1 MILNRNREEMIMI
14 TALTIKEELPKGLW
28 RKIGAFLS
36 PIPPVST
43 LRTMG
48 DTLAVL
54 HVEYERKREKIAW
67 DKIEKELGNGKKEV
81 LYSGDIPLPK
91 GLKRY
96 RSHALMHRL
105 AENAALEV
113 LTRLKLPPYRL
124 RLGLFDPDGANDGML
139 RLLLPFS
146 SCINAVSGNM
156 KTYIDR
162 ADEIMEESG
171 AFISVHKSIGCLQS
185 CHVVIAPEKIR
196 MELPLSDSAIVFT
209 GEKPA
214 VSLRGV
220 VFDSYALTLPQKYD
234 PLRPDSISSEY
245 FACALY
251 DKGRQHE
258 LGSLIPQGCVCAGQA
273 MRMDDVCRF
282 VKVNCEAI

>member
-1 MILNRNREEMIMI
+1 MI
-14 TALTIKEELPKGLW
+14 TALTIKEEIPKGLCG
-28 RKIGAFLS
+28 RVGAFFK
-36 PIPPVST
+36 PNPPVPTLST
-43 LRTMG
+43 IG

-54 HVEYERKREKIAW
+54 HVEYGRKRKKIAW

-96 RSHALMHRL
+96 RSHALMHRM
-105 AENAALEV
+105 AENAALEA
-113 LTRLKLPPYRL
+113 LSRLKLPPYRL
-124 RLGLFDPDGANDGML
+124 RLGLFDPDGLNDGML

-156 KTYIDR
+156 KAYIDR

-171 AFISVHKSIGCLQS
+171 AFISVHKSIGCLES

-196 MELPLSDSAIVFT
+196 MELPLSDNTVVFT

-214 VSLRGV
+214 VSVRGV
-220 VFDSYALTLPQKYD
+220 VFDRYTLSLPQKYEQI
-234 PLRPDSISSEY
+234 RPASISREY

-251 DKGRQHE
+251 DKGRQYE
-258 LGSLIPQGCVCAGQA
+258 IGSLIPQGCVCAGKP
-273 MRMDDVCRF
+273 MPMDEVCRF
-282 VKVNCEAI
+282 VKTQCEIL

>member
-1 MILNRNREEMIMI
+1 MI
-14 TALTIKEELPKGLW
+14 TALTIKEEIPKGFLG
-28 RKIGAFLS
+28 KAGAFLK
-36 PIPPVST
+36 PNPPVST
-43 LRTMG
+43 LRTIG

-54 HVEYERKREKIAW
+54 HVEYERKRERIAW
-67 DKIEKELGNGKKEV
+67 DKIMAALGNGKKEV
-81 LYSGDIPLPK
+81 LYSGDVPLPK

-96 RSHALMHRL
+96 RSQALMHRM
-105 AENAALEV
+105 AENAALEA
-113 LTRLKLPPYRL
+113 LSRLKLPPYRL
-124 RLGLFDPDGANDGML
+124 RLGLFDPDGLNDGML

-171 AFISVHKSIGCLQS
+171 AYISVHKTIGCLQN

-196 MELPLSDSAIVFT
+196 MELPLSDSTVVFT

-214 VSLRGV
+214 VGLRGV
-220 VFDSYALTLPQKYD
+220 VFDRYALSLPQKFEQ
-234 PLRPDSISSEY
+234 LRPDSIGSEY

-258 LGSLIPQGCVCAGQA
+258 LGSLIPQGCVSAGQA
-273 MRMDDVCRF
+273 MLMDDVCRF
-282 VKVNCEAI
+282 VKAHCEAL